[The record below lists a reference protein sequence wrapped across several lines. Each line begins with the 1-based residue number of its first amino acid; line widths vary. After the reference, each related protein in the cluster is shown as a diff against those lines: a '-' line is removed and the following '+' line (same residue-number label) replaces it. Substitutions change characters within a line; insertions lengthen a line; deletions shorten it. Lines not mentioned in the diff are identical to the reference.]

1 MINTNTRLHDF
12 AITFAK
18 YMVNLKLINTD
29 MSFENQ
35 SGAAQSHLN
44 DSNLVRQ
51 QPTVGVLRDI
61 KVTLVHNNIISHSN
75 RDLNEGNND

>member
-29 MSFENQ
+29 MSFESQ

-51 QPTVGVLRDI
+51 QPTVGVLNDI
-61 KVTLVHNNIISHSN
+61 KATLVHNNIVYHSN
-75 RDLNEGNND
+75 RDLNEGNNK